1 MSSSRSARCEEV
13 VPKKL
18 RSFRSEPGAPLSAFG
33 SAPPVGVADC
43 GRCLGGIIDCGAAR
57 AWARVCCD
65 VVFCLFWTLA
75 MAVTQLAVVHLK
87 LAYRFS
93 LAVSGQIVVQG
104 VHKEPKMMER

>member
-1 MSSSRSARCEEV
+1 
-13 VPKKL
+13 
-18 RSFRSEPGAPLSAFG
+18 
-33 SAPPVGVADC
+33 
-43 GRCLGGIIDCGAAR
+43 
-57 AWARVCCD
+57 
-65 VVFCLFWTLA
+65 